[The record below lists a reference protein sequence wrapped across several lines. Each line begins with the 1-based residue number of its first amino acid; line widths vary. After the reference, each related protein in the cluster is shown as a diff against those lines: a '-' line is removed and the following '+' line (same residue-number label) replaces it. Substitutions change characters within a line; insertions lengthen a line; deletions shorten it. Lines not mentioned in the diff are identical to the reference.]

1 MIKKGGGIMKKKKL
15 IITWVFVALIIL
27 TVIGIILLAVDIS
40 RYDPGPG
47 ASGVDYLPK
56 LLGWFYI
63 LVYGTLAILYDLDLF
78 YTVYYFFIK
87 PKTKVKSVLNILCN
101 LSLFL
106 CLLLMFFEASLVF
119 LAIYVEL
126 RFAYFLVSV
135 FTRALSQ
142 KQQ

>member
-1 MIKKGGGIMKKKKL
+1 MIKKGGDVMKKKKL
-15 IITWVFVALIIL
+15 IITWIFVALIIL
-27 TVIGIILLAVDIS
+27 TVIGIILLAVDS
-40 RYDPGPG
+40 FRYDPGPG

-63 LVYGTLAILYDLDLF
+63 LVYGTLAILYELDLF
-78 YTVYYFFIK
+78 CTVCYFLVK

-106 CLLLMFFEASLVF
+106 CLLLVFFAASLVF
-119 LAIYVEL
+119 LAIYIEL

>member
-1 MIKKGGGIMKKKKL
+1 MKKKKL

-27 TVIGIILLAVDIS
+27 TVIGIILLAVENS

-63 LVYGTLAILYDLDLF
+63 LIYGTLAILYDLDLF
-78 YTVYYFFIK
+78 YTVYYFLIK

-106 CLLLMFFEASLVF
+106 CLLLMFVAASLVF
-119 LAIYVEL
+119 LAIYIEL

>member
-1 MIKKGGGIMKKKKL
+1 MKKKKL
-15 IITWVFVALIIL
+15 IITWIFVALIIL
-27 TVIGIILLAVDIS
+27 TVIGIILLAIDS
-40 RYDPGPG
+40 FRYDPGPG

-63 LVYGTLAILYDLDLF
+63 LIYGTLAILYELDLF
-78 YTVYYFFIK
+78 YTVYYFLIK

-106 CLLLMFFEASLVF
+106 CLLLVFFAASLVF
-119 LAIYVEL
+119 LAIYIEL

>member
-1 MIKKGGGIMKKKKL
+1 MKKKKL

-27 TVIGIILLAVDIS
+27 TVIGIILLAVENS

-63 LVYGTLAILYDLDLF
+63 LIYGTLAILYDLDLF
-78 YTVYYFFIK
+78 YTVYYFLIK

-106 CLLLMFFEASLVF
+106 CLLLMFVEASLVF
-119 LAIYVEL
+119 LAIYIEL

-135 FTRALSQ
+135 FTRALSP

>member
-1 MIKKGGGIMKKKKL
+1 MKKKKT
-15 IITWVFVALIIL
+15 IIICVFVTLIMITAIC
-27 TVIGIILLAVDIS
+27 TVLSAVAAR
-40 RYDPGPG
+40 RYDPGSGPG
-47 ASGVDYLPK
+47 VSGVDYLPRT
-56 LLGWFYI
+56 LGVFII
-63 LVYGTLAILYDLDLF
+63 LIYGTLAILYELDLF

-106 CLLLMFFEASLVF
+106 CLLLVFVAASLVF
-119 LAIYVEL
+119 LAIYIEL